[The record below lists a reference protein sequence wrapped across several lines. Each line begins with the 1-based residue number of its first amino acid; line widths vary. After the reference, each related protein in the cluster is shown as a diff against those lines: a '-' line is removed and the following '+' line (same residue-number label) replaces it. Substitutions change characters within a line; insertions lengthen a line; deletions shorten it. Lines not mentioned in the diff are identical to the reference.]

1 MIGDSARVISPLAGD
16 GIGMAM
22 ESAKI
27 LSEIISKNTIDESH
41 RENLY
46 LDLETI
52 LKKHS
57 IKD

>member
-1 MIGDSARVISPLAGD
+1 MIGDSARVISPLAGN
-16 GIGMAM
+16 GIGMVM

-27 LSEIISKNTIDESH
+27 LSEIISKNFINESH